1 MKAAPDLTA
10 PDLTEPELPAPAF
23 SPEELSALLGEKHL
37 PTAEQSAIISS
48 PLTPRLVIAGAG
60 SGKTAT
66 MADRVVWLVANGW
79 VRPEEVLGVTFTRKA
94 AGELASRIRA
104 KLSSL
109 QRIAAA
115 DAGHAVFPAGLL
127 STDALEPKV
136 STYHSFASG
145 IVSDYGLRLGIE
157 RDVVLL
163 GGAQAWQLASEV
175 VEAYDGEYAHF
186 RVAKSTLVK
195 AVIQLAGECAEHLR
209 EPAEVQAWLM
219 ERLSAYEGLPYVAG
233 AKKNSTQAAVELAGM
248 LRTRASVADLVGR
261 YAAAKRARGALDF
274 GDLVALAAKVAREV
288 PLAADMERQRYR
300 VVLLDEFQ
308 DTSHAQLV
316 LFSRLFGEGHA
327 VTAVGDP
334 NQSIYGFRGASAGQL
349 FHFVREFP
357 VRVGEPHAGTATFR
371 PAPVSYLTTAWRN
384 GQNILAAANL
394 IAAPLNADASAAGPA
409 GERASAA
416 AVEVP
421 SLQPSPAAVQGRVIM
436 GRFATD
442 EDEAAA
448 IARDVLRFRV
458 TDFEMQAAASPV
470 PPAMAVLCRRR
481 AQMECIRREF
491 EANGIPY
498 EIVGLGGLLD
508 TPEIVDL
515 VSTLRVLA
523 DPGRSDSLMRLLA
536 GARWRIGPADLMAF
550 RDWSSHLA
558 RRRAQNAADAAVA
571 DESAESADVVI
582 EGDLTDGA
590 SLVEALDWLPRE
602 GWLSAHGRSLTP
614 AALERLHQLATELR
628 HLRGLLGDDLTTLLG
643 EVERAMLLDIEVAAR
658 PGISIHQ
665 ARRNLDAFQ
674 DAAAGFLQT
683 AQRVDVL
690 AFLAWLEAAAAE
702 EGGLEVPP
710 PDVNH
715 EAVQLLTVHASK
727 GLEWDV
733 VFVPGLNAG
742 AFPSSRDSR
751 WSSGSAALPWPL
763 RGDRADLPQ
772 WDLDQPDQKGWLDA
786 EKDFKAD
793 VQAHGEAEER
803 RLAYVAYTRAKH
815 VLWVS
820 SAAWVGGRGSLA
832 EMSPFLAELEPLAGE
847 GAAPGPFNPDG
858 GTVARI
864 HPDSVAEEALPEA
877 SPLTQDLEV
886 ASWPYDPLEGPVDP
900 RTGKRL
906 RLVPGRR
913 AAMDEAAGRLLE
925 EIRRQRHPA
934 IHTGAIPADAAHG
947 GFLRA
952 DTDLDADTVL
962 HTDTVL
968 HADAVHGGDMH
979 PAAGVERGSGDSR
992 TLRPFAARWAGEA
1005 ALLLERRAR
1014 RARSRDVHLPGH
1026 ISAST
1031 LVSLDENPEAV
1042 VQRLR
1047 RPVPREPGMSARKGT
1062 VFHAWVE
1069 EYYGSAGMLDLG
1081 EAPGSDDH
1089 IDEAYG
1095 LDDMVATFRESEW
1108 AHRSPAHVE
1117 VPVETRVGDVVV
1129 RGRIDAVFR
1138 DADGGWDLV
1147 DWKTGRKPSS
1157 AQLKTK
1163 SVQLAVYRLA
1173 WARLKGVPL
1182 DEVRAAFYYVADNQ
1196 VVRPHDLAS
1205 GEELEA
1211 ILTAALA
1218 RPEHQMHPDS

>member
-1 MKAAPDLTA
+1 MPS
-10 PDLTEPELPAPAF
+10 F
-23 SPEELSALLGEKHL
+23 SPEELSVILGERHL

-48 PLTPRLVIAGAG
+48 PLAPRLVIAGAG

-115 DAGHAVFPAGLL
+115 DTGHRVFPAELL

-175 VEAYDGEYAHF
+175 VESYDGEYAHF

-209 EPAEVQAWLM
+209 EPAEVRGWLM
-219 ERLSAYEGLPYVAG
+219 ERLYAYEGLPYVAG
-233 AKKNSTQAAVELAGM
+233 AKKNSTQAAGELAGM

-261 YAAAKRARGALDF
+261 YADAKRARGALDF

-357 VRVGEPHAGTATFR
+357 VRVGEPHPGTDTFK

-394 IAAPLNADASAAGPA
+394 IAAPLNAAASAAGPA
-409 GERASAA
+409 GQRTSAA

-421 SLQPSPAAVQGRVIM
+421 SLQPSPAAVQGQVVM

-442 EDEAAA
+442 EEEAAA
-448 IARDVLRFRV
+448 IARDVLKFRV
-458 TDFEMQAAASPV
+458 TDFEMPAAATPV
-470 PPAMAVLCRRR
+470 PPAIAVLCRRR

-550 RDWSSHLA
+550 RDWSSYLA
-558 RRRAQNAADAAVA
+558 RRRARNPADAAVA
-571 DESAESADVVI
+571 DESAESADLVI
-582 EGDLTDGA
+582 EGDLTDAA

-602 GWLSAHGRSLTP
+602 GWMSAHGRSLTP

-628 HLRGLLGDDLTTLLG
+628 HLRGLLGDDLTTLLD

-820 SAAWVGGRGSLA
+820 SAAWVGGRGSMA
-832 EMSPFLAELEPLAGE
+832 EMSPFLAELEPLARVE
-847 GAAPGPFNPDG
+847 EAPCLLNPDG
-858 GTVARI
+858 RTVAQI
-864 HPDSVAEEALPEA
+864 HPDSVAEEALPET
-877 SPLTQDLEV
+877 SPLTKELEV

-913 AAMDEAAGRLLE
+913 ASMDQAAGRLLE
-925 EIRRQRHPA
+925 EIGRQRHSA
-934 IHTGAIPADAAHG
+934 VQSGAMQVEAADG
-947 GFLRA
+947 GSIQR
-952 DTDLDADTVL
+952 
-962 HTDTVL
+962 
-968 HADAVHGGDMH
+968 DAVQAGDIRPAGG
-979 PAAGVERGSGDSR
+979 AESGSGDNR

-1005 ALLLERRAR
+1005 ALLLERRGR

-1031 LVSLDENPEAV
+1031 LVSLDEDPTAV

-1069 EYYGSAGMLDLG
+1069 EYYGSAGMLDLD

-1095 LDDMVATFRESEW
+1095 LDDMVSTFRDSEW
-1108 AHRSPAHVE
+1108 AHRSPAHIE

-1138 DADGGWDLV
+1138 DADGGWDLI

-1157 AQLKTK
+1157 GQLKTK
-1163 SVQLAVYRLA
+1163 SVQLALYRLA

-1211 ILTAALA
+1211 IVTAALA
-1218 RPEHQMHPDS
+1218 RP

>member
-1 MKAAPDLTA
+1 MTTVPDV
-10 PDLTEPELPAPAF
+10 PAPRF
-23 SPEELSALLGEKHL
+23 SPEELTAMLGERNS

-104 KLSSL
+104 KLTAL
-109 QRIAAA
+109 QRIAAE
-115 DAGHAVFPAGLL
+115 DKEHRIFPAGLL
-127 STDALEPKV
+127 SEDALEPKV
-136 STYHSFASG
+136 STYHSYASG
-145 IVSDYGLRLGIE
+145 IVSDYGLRLGVE

-175 VEAYDGEYAHF
+175 VEAFDGEYEHF
-186 RVAKSTLVK
+186 RAAKSTLVK

-209 EPAEVQAWLM
+209 DPAEVREWLL
-219 ERLSAYEGLPYVAG
+219 ERVAEFTALPYMAG
-233 AKKNSTQAAVELAGM
+233 AKKSSTQTAAELAAM
-248 LRTRASVADLVGR
+248 LRTRASVAEMVGR
-261 YAAAKRARGALDF
+261 YAEAKRARGALDF
-274 GDLVALAAKVAREV
+274 GDLVALAARVASEI
-288 PLAADMERQRYR
+288 PLAAEVERQRFK

-316 LFSRLFGEGHA
+316 LFSRLFGGGHA

-357 VRVGEPHAGTATFR
+357 VRVEGQGPDAGPPDAGPPDTGNRAGATGHQG
-371 PAPVSYLTTAWRN
+371 PATSFAVAPTSYLTTAWRN
-384 GQNILAAANL
+384 GRNILSAANVISAPLSAAAMQN
-394 IAAPLNADASAAGPA
+394 GPA
-409 GERASAA
+409 GERDSGES
-416 AVEVP
+416 VEVP
-421 SLQPSPAAVQGRVIM
+421 PLQPSPAAAQGRVVM

-442 EDEAAA
+442 EDEAKA
-448 IARDVLRFRV
+448 IATDVLRYRV
-458 TDFEMQAAASPV
+458 TDFEDTAGADRV

-491 EANGIPY
+491 EVRGIPY

-515 VSTLRVLA
+515 VATLRVLA

-536 GARWRIGPADLMAF
+536 GARCRIGPADLMAF
-550 RDWSSHLA
+550 RDWSAFLA
-558 RRRAQNAADAAVA
+558 RRRGRPELGTD
-571 DESAESADVVI
+571 DEDDPGADVI
-582 EGDLTDGA
+582 ESDITDSP

-602 GWLSAHGRSLTP
+602 GWTSSHGRTLSAE
-614 AALERLHQLATELR
+614 ALNRLHVLSAELR
-628 HLRGLLGDDLTTLLG
+628 QLRGFMGDDLTTLLG

-665 ARRNLDAFQ
+665 ARKNLDAFH
-674 DAAAGFLQT
+674 DAAAGFLHT
-683 AQRVDVL
+683 SHRVDVL
-690 AFLAWLEAAAAE
+690 AFLAWLEAAATE
-702 EGGLEVPP
+702 EGGLDVAA

-763 RGDRADLPQ
+763 RGDHADLPQ

-803 RLAYVAYTRAKH
+803 RLAYVAYTRAKF

-820 SAAWVGGRGSLA
+820 SAAWVGSRAGMA
-832 EMSPFLAELEPLAGE
+832 EMSPFLSELAPLAGVSA
-847 GAAPGPFNPDG
+847 GAAEGP
-858 GTVARI
+858 
-864 HPDSVAEEALPEA
+864 AEEALARAAVVHDASVEESSLPAE

-886 ASWPYDPLEGPVDP
+886 ALWPYDPLEGPADP
-900 RTGKRL
+900 RTGARL

-913 AAMDEAAGRLLE
+913 AAMELAAGRVRGL
-925 EIRRQRHPA
+925 
-934 IHTGAIPADAAHG
+934 
-947 GFLRA
+947 
-952 DTDLDADTVL
+952 
-962 HTDTVL
+962 
-968 HADAVHGGDMH
+968 M
-979 PAAGVERGSGDSR
+979 AAGPEQFMGEQARQLRGVAADWER
-992 TLRPFAARWAGEA
+992 EA
-1005 ALLLERRAR
+1005 ALLLERRLR
-1014 RARSRDVHLPGH
+1014 RATVQDVHLPGH

-1031 LVSLDENPEAV
+1031 FVELSDDHGSVLA
-1042 VQRLR
+1042 RLR

-1062 VFHAWVE
+1062 AFHAWVE
-1069 EYYGSAGMLDLG
+1069 EYFGTAGMLDLD
-1081 EAPGSDDH
+1081 EASGSDNH

-1095 LDDMVATFRESEW
+1095 LDSMVETFRSSEW
-1108 AHRSPAHVE
+1108 AHREPAFVE
-1117 VPVETRVGDVVV
+1117 VPVETRIGDVVV

-1147 DWKTGRKPSS
+1147 DWKTGRRP
-1157 AQLKTK
+1157 AGGQLKVK
-1163 SVQLAVYRLA
+1163 AVQLAVYRLA

-1182 DEVRAAFYYVADNQ
+1182 HSVRAAFYYVGENQ
-1196 VVRPHDLAS
+1196 VVRPHDLGTA
-1205 GEELEA
+1205 EELEG
-1211 ILTAALA
+1211 IVTAALGGTTSIVKA
-1218 RPEHQMHPDS
+1218 AAPATAVLRPQS

>member
-1 MKAAPDLTA
+1 MTTPLNV
-10 PDLTEPELPAPAF
+10 PAPRF
-23 SPEELSALLGEKHL
+23 SPEELTSMLGERNS

-104 KLSSL
+104 KLAAL
-109 QRIAAA
+109 QRIAAE
-115 DAGHAVFPAGLL
+115 DTGHRIFPEGLL
-127 STDALEPKV
+127 SEDALEPKV
-136 STYHSFASG
+136 STYHSYASG
-145 IVSDYGLRLGIE
+145 IVSDYGLRLGVE

-175 VEAYDGEYAHF
+175 VEAFDGEYEHF
-186 RVAKSTLVK
+186 RAAKSTLVK

-209 EPAEVQAWLM
+209 DPDEVQEWLLHRVA
-219 ERLSAYEGLPYVAG
+219 EFEALPYVAG
-233 AKKNSTQAAVELAGM
+233 AKKNPTQAAGELGAM
-248 LRTRASVADLVGR
+248 LRTRASVAEMVGR
-261 YAAAKRARGALDF
+261 YSEAKRARGALDF
-274 GDLVALAAKVAREV
+274 GDLVALAARVASEI
-288 PLAADMERQRYR
+288 PLAAEVERQRFK

-316 LFSRLFGEGHA
+316 LFSRLFGGGHA

-357 VRVGEPHAGTATFR
+357 VLVRNSFAV
-371 PAPVSYLTTAWRN
+371 APTSYLTTAWRN
-384 GQNILAAANL
+384 GRNILSAANVISAPLSAAAL
-394 IAAPLNADASAAGPA
+394 QSGPA
-409 GERASAA
+409 GERGSADS
-416 AVEVP
+416 VEVP
-421 SLQPSPAAVQGRVIM
+421 PLQPSPAAARGNVVI

-442 EDEAAA
+442 EDEARA
-448 IARDVLRFRV
+448 IAGDVLRYRV
-458 TDFEMQAAASPV
+458 TNFEDTAGAERV

-491 EANGIPY
+491 ELRGIPY

-515 VSTLRVLA
+515 VATLRVLA

-550 RDWSSHLA
+550 RDWSSFLA
-558 RRRAQNAADAAVA
+558 RRREHPSRDTDESDDADAAVI
-571 DESAESADVVI
+571 ESDI
-582 EGDLTDGA
+582 TDSP

-602 GWLSAHGRSLTP
+602 GWTSAHGRSLS
-614 AALERLHQLATELR
+614 AEALDRLHAFSAELR
-628 HLRGLLGDDLTTLLG
+628 QLRGFMGDDLTTLLG

-665 ARRNLDAFQ
+665 ARRNLDAFH
-674 DAAAGFLQT
+674 DAAAGFLHT
-683 AQRVDVL
+683 SQRVDVL
-690 AFLAWLEAAAAE
+690 AFLAWLEAAAME
-702 EGGLEVPP
+702 EGGLDVAA

-772 WDLDQPDQKGWLDA
+772 WDTDQPDQKGWLEA
-786 EKDFKAD
+786 EKDFKAE

-803 RLAYVAYTRAKH
+803 RLAYVAYTRAKF
-815 VLWVS
+815 VLWIS
-820 SAAWVGGRGSLA
+820 SAAWVGSRAGMA
-832 EMSPFLAELEPLAGE
+832 EMSPFLSELAHLAGI
-847 GAAPGPFNPDG
+847 
-858 GTVARI
+858 GTVAGETPPAVEPAAERTGKATGG
-864 HPDSVAEEALPEA
+864 AEELAAVVHPASVEESSLPAE
-877 SPLTQDLEV
+877 SPLTQDLEL
-886 ASWPYDPLEGPVDP
+886 ALWPYDPLEGPADP
-900 RTGKRL
+900 RTGARL

-913 AAMDEAAGRLLE
+913 AAMETASGRVREAMAAG
-925 EIRRQRHPA
+925 P
-934 IHTGAIPADAAHG
+934 TGGAAPVS
-947 GFLRA
+947 
-952 DTDLDADTVL
+952 T
-962 HTDTVL
+962 
-968 HADAVHGGDMH
+968 
-979 PAAGVERGSGDSR
+979 
-992 TLRPFAARWAGEA
+992 AGEGTRPLRSVA
-1005 ALLLERRAR
+1005 ANWAQEATLLLERRFR
-1014 RARSRDVHLPGH
+1014 RATVQDVHLPGH

-1031 LVSLDENPEAV
+1031 FVDLGDDPGSVLA
-1042 VQRLR
+1042 RLR

-1062 VFHAWVE
+1062 AFHAWVE
-1069 EYYGSAGMLDLG
+1069 EYFGKAGMLELD
-1081 EAPGSDDH
+1081 EAPGSDNH

-1095 LDDMVATFRESEW
+1095 LDSMVETFRNSEW
-1108 AHRSPAHVE
+1108 AHRAPAHVE
-1117 VPVETRVGDVVV
+1117 VPVETRIGDVVV

-1147 DWKTGRKPSS
+1147 DWKTGRRP
-1157 AQLKTK
+1157 AAGQLKVK
-1163 SVQLAVYRLA
+1163 AVQLAVYRLA

-1182 DEVRAAFYYVADNQ
+1182 DSVRAAFYYVGENQ
-1196 VVRPHDLAS
+1196 VVRPHDLGTA
-1205 GEELEA
+1205 EQLED
-1211 ILTAALA
+1211 IVTAALGGTTA
-1218 RPEHQMHPDS
+1218 LAKAAAGPASGTLRPQS

>member
-1 MKAAPDLTA
+1 MSRTA
-10 PDLTEPELPAPAF
+10 GLPEPRF
-23 SPEELSALLGEKHL
+23 SPEELSVLLGEKNL
-37 PTAEQSAIISS
+37 PTSEQSAIISS
-48 PLTPRLVIAGAG
+48 PLSPRLVIAGAG

-79 VRPEEVLGVTFTRKA
+79 VKPEEVLGVTFTRKA

-104 KLSSL
+104 KLSAL
-109 QRIAAA
+109 QRSATFGAGSSGGAGHPGAAGHSGGAVAAA
-115 DAGHAVFPAGLL
+115 LL
-127 STDALEPKV
+127 SADALEPKV

-175 VEAYDGEYAHF
+175 VEAFDGEYSHF

-195 AVIQLAGECAEHLR
+195 AVIQLAGECAEHLQD
-209 EPAEVQAWLM
+209 PDGVHGWLM
-219 ERLSAYEGLPYVAG
+219 QRLGEFESLPYVAG
-233 AKKNSTQAAVELAGM
+233 AKKNPTQAAGELGAM
-248 LRTRASVADLVGR
+248 LRTRASVAELVGR
-261 YAAAKRARGALDF
+261 YAEAKRARGALDF
-274 GDLVALAAKVAREV
+274 GDLVALAARVAREV
-288 PLAADMERQRYR
+288 PLAAQMERQRYK

-316 LFSRLFGEGHA
+316 LFSRLFGDGHA

-349 FHFVREFP
+349 FHFVNEFP
-357 VRVGEPHAGTATFR
+357 VCVEDSRNATASR
-371 PAPVSYLTTAWRN
+371 HPAPVSYLTTAWRN
-384 GQNILAAANL
+384 GRNILAAANL
-394 IAAPLNADASAAGPA
+394 ISAPLSAAAAQSGPA
-409 GERASAA
+409 GQRTASA

-421 SLQPSPAAVQGRVIM
+421 ALRPSPAAVQGRVVI

-448 IARDVLRFRV
+448 IAKDILRFRI
-458 TDFEMQAAASPV
+458 TDFDGSSSEPRVQ
-470 PPAMAVLCRRR
+470 PAMAVLCRRR
-481 AQMECIRREF
+481 AQMECLRKEF
-491 EANGIPY
+491 EATGIPY

-550 RDWSSHLA
+550 RDWSAFLA
-558 RRRAQNAADAAVA
+558 RRRGMVDSGRGLGANDDPDSTDLSGDDDQDA
-571 DESAESADVVI
+571 ADVVI
-582 EGDLTDGA
+582 EGDITDAA
-590 SLVEALDWLPRE
+590 SLVEALDWLPNE
-602 GWLSAHGRSLTP
+602 GWTSAHGRSLTP
-614 AALERLHQLATELR
+614 PARERLQRLGTELR
-628 HLRGLLGDDLTTLLG
+628 QLRGLMGEDLTTLLG

-658 PGISIHQ
+658 PGFSIHQ

-683 AQRVDVL
+683 SHRVDVL
-690 AFLAWLEAAAAE
+690 AFLSWLEAAASE
-702 EGGLEVPP
+702 EGGLDVPP
-710 PDVNH
+710 ADVNH

-733 VFVPGLNAG
+733 VFVPGLNSG

-772 WDLDQPDQKGWLDA
+772 WDLAQPDQKGWLDA
-786 EKDFKAD
+786 EKDFKGD

-820 SAAWVGGRGSLA
+820 SGAWVGGRGGMA
-832 EMSPFLAELEPLAGE
+832 EMSPFLAELAPLAEQEAAEVHPASVDE
-847 GAAPGPFNPDG
+847 G
-858 GTVARI
+858 
-864 HPDSVAEEALPEA
+864 SLPTE
-877 SPLTQDLEV
+877 SPLTRELEV
-886 ASWPYDPLEGPVDP
+886 AAWPYDPLEGPVDP
-900 RTGKRL
+900 RSGNRL

-913 AAMDEAAGRLLE
+913 AAMDRAAERLLAEIAAAEAGTPGLPEGEGLRPLAAGWKR
-925 EIRRQRHPA
+925 
-934 IHTGAIPADAAHG
+934 
-947 GFLRA
+947 
-952 DTDLDADTVL
+952 
-962 HTDTVL
+962 
-968 HADAVHGGDMH
+968 
-979 PAAGVERGSGDSR
+979 
-992 TLRPFAARWAGEA
+992 EA

-1031 LVSLDENPEAV
+1031 LVDLGEDAESV

-1062 VFHAWVE
+1062 AFHAWVE
-1069 EYYGSAGMLDLG
+1069 EYFGTAGMLDLG
-1081 EAPGSDDH
+1081 EAPGSDNH

-1095 LDDMVATFRESEW
+1095 LDDMVATFKDSRW
-1108 AHRSPAHVE
+1108 AHRSPAYVE
-1117 VPVETRVGDVVV
+1117 VPVETRIGDVVV
-1129 RGRIDAVFR
+1129 RGRIDAVFQ

-1147 DWKTGRKPSS
+1147 DWKTGRRPSA
-1157 AQLKTK
+1157 AQLRTK

-1173 WARLKGVPL
+1173 WARLKGVPVE
-1182 DEVRAAFYYVADNQ
+1182 EVRAAFFYVADNH

-1205 GEELEA
+1205 AAQLEGIVA
-1211 ILTAALA
+1211 AALA
-1218 RPEHQMHPDS
+1218 G

>member
-1 MKAAPDLTA
+1 MTPEAPATDLA
-10 PDLTEPELPAPAF
+10 DPHPAPNAGPLPEPRF
-23 SPEELSALLGEKHL
+23 SPEELSGMLGEKNS
-37 PTAEQSAIISS
+37 PTAEQSLIIAS

-104 KLSSL
+104 KLAAL

-115 DAGHAVFPAGLL
+115 DTGNTVFPAGLL

-136 STYHSFASG
+136 STYHSYASS
-145 IVSDYGLRLGIE
+145 IVSDYGLRLGVE

-163 GGAQAWQLASEV
+163 GGAQSFQLASEV
-175 VEAYDGEYAHF
+175 VEAFDGDYEHF
-186 RVAKSTLVK
+186 RSAKSTLVK
-195 AVIQLAGECAEHLR
+195 AVIQLAGECAEHLQD
-209 EPAEVQAWLM
+209 PADVRGWLL
-219 ERLSAYEGLPYVAG
+219 ERIAAFESLPYVAD
-233 AKKNSTQAAVELAGM
+233 AKKNPTQAAGDLSAM
-248 LRTRASVADLVGR
+248 LRTRASVADMVGR
-261 YAAAKRARGALDF
+261 YSEAKRARGALDF
-274 GDLVALAAKVAREV
+274 GDLVALAARVANEIPV
-288 PLAADMERQRYR
+288 AAQTERQRYK

-316 LFSRLFGEGHA
+316 LFSRLFGDGHA

-357 VRVGEPHAGTATFR
+357 IRVSGEGTGGDQSSGPTGEAGEPGRFAV
-371 PAPVSYLTTAWRN
+371 APTSYLTTAWRN
-384 GQNILAAANL
+384 GRNILATANLISAPLSKAAANL
-394 IAAPLNADASAAGPA
+394 GAAGARETPD
-409 GERASAA
+409 

-421 SLQPSPAAVQGRVIM
+421 PLQPSPAAVEGRVVM

-442 EDEAAA
+442 EAEAAA
-448 IARDVLRFRV
+448 IAGDVLRFRV
-458 TDFEMQAAASPV
+458 TDFEASSAADPV

-481 AQMECIRREF
+481 AQMECVRREF
-491 EANGIPY
+491 ELRGIPY

-508 TPEIVDL
+508 TPEIIDL
-515 VSTLRVLA
+515 VATLRVLA

-536 GARWRIGPADLMAF
+536 GARWRIGPADLMAL
-550 RDWSSHLA
+550 RDWSSFLA
-558 RRRAQNAADAAVA
+558 RRRGRPGSSDTDDVGQDTVDDA
-571 DESAESADVVI
+571 VI
-582 EGDLTDGA
+582 EGDITDAA
-590 SLVEALDWLPRE
+590 SLVEALDWLPRD
-602 GWLSAHGRSLTP
+602 GWTSAHGR
-614 AALERLHQLATELR
+614 RLSPEARGRLQRLSDELR
-628 HLRGLLGDDLTTLLG
+628 QLRSYMGDDLTTLLG

-674 DAAAGFLQT
+674 DAAAGFLHT
-683 AQRVDVL
+683 SQRVDVL

-702 EGGLEVPP
+702 ENGLDAAAPE
-710 PDVNH
+710 VNH

-733 VFVPGLNAG
+733 VFVPGLNSG

-786 EKDFKAD
+786 EKDFKSA

-815 VLWVS
+815 VLWIS
-820 SAAWVGGRGSLA
+820 SAAWVGSRAGLA
-832 EMSPFLAELEPLAGE
+832 EMSPFLSGLEGLTAE
-847 GAAPGPFNPDG
+847 GAAE
-858 GTVARI
+858 I
-864 HPDSVAEEALPEA
+864 HPLSVSEDALPAE
-877 SPLTQDLEV
+877 SPLTSELEV
-886 ASWPYDPLEGPVDP
+886 AAWPYDPLEGPHDP

-913 AAMDEAAGRLLE
+913 AAMEAAAARVLQAMDAGPDREIGRALDSDPSAARAHSVGNGD
-925 EIRRQRHPA
+925 RRPV
-934 IHTGAIPADAAHG
+934 
-947 GFLRA
+947 LR
-952 DTDLDADTVL
+952 
-962 HTDTVL
+962 
-968 HADAVHGGDMH
+968 G
-979 PAAGVERGSGDSR
+979 PAAG
-992 TLRPFAARWAGEA
+992 WAKEA
-1005 ALLLERRAR
+1005 ATLLERRSR
-1014 RARSRDVHLPGH
+1014 RSVVQDVHLPGH

-1031 LVSLDENPEAV
+1031 LVDLEDDAGSV
-1042 VQRLR
+1042 VARLR

-1062 VFHAWVE
+1062 AFHAWVE
-1069 EYYGSAGMLDLG
+1069 EYFGAAGMLDLG
-1081 EAPGSDDH
+1081 EAAGADDH

-1095 LDDMVATFRESEW
+1095 LDSMVETFRQSEW
-1108 AHRSPAHVE
+1108 AHRAPAHVE
-1117 VPVETRVGDVVV
+1117 VPVETRIGDVVV

-1147 DWKTGRKPSS
+1147 DWKTGRRPSA
-1157 AQLKTK
+1157 AQLKVK
-1163 SVQLAVYRLA
+1163 AVQLAVYRLA

-1182 DEVRAAFYYVADNQ
+1182 EDVRAAFYYVADNQ
-1196 VVRPHDLAS
+1196 VVRPHDLGSA
-1205 GEELEA
+1205 ETLEA
-1211 ILTAALA
+1211 IVAAALGRPTAASGA
-1218 RPEHQMHPDS
+1218 